1 MAFDSIFS
9 VPIHNDLKPVVYSA
23 VIWYEMNAM
32 RQFFFLFFFFW
43 KGASFD
49 TKPSDG
55 ALRLNEI
62 SKL

>member
-32 RQFFFLFFFFW
+32 RQFFFLFFFFG
-43 KGASFD
+43 KELVLIQNQVMEHCA
-49 TKPSDG
+49 
-55 ALRLNEI
+55 
-62 SKL
+62 